1 MVSTISPEFLRR
13 QLAKIEQEA
22 TRGEPSLKGGGSD
35 GTFGDMEARVSAL
48 EEGLKRIEAK
58 LDQLGDRTSEMK
70 GQLSAMPT
78 AATFGDIKGALGKLE
93 GRVDALPTT
102 TKLGVLLGLMV
113 AAITIVTKW
122 SELMAALRP

>member
-35 GTFGDMEARVSAL
+35 GTFDDMEARVSAL
-48 EEGLKRIEAK
+48 EEGLKRIENK

-70 GQLSAMPT
+70 GQLSGMPS

-102 TKLGVLLGLMV
+102 AKLGALLALAV